1 MCAPE
6 EGKGHCYVMEVLDVK
21 TDELGAV
28 LATSEHMSRG
38 RLVNALGLGY
48 FRTCSKVSFKYLFV

>member
-21 TDELGAV
+21 TNEIGAL
-28 LATSEHMSRG
+28 LATSEHMNRG
-38 RLVNALGLGY
+38 RLVNALGLG
-48 FRTCSKVSFKYLFV
+48 FLEHVLK